1 MCDKSALRVAI
12 IWLSAACV
20 WCGTA
25 WAQAG
30 VRVWEEPLVLPTY
43 EVGKPDP
50 NPRFYETR
58 AYQGAKGPVYPY
70 PMLDVLTNNRVEKTY
85 NALYLENKYV
95 KMCVLPEIGGRVF
108 SALDKTNNYDFFYR
122 QHVVKPALIGM
133 LGAWISGGVEWCVFH
148 HHRAT
153 TFMPVDYTLEE
164 NADGSKTIWVGE
176 LERRHRMHWLL
187 GCTLYPDRSYLEVTV
202 KISNRTAL
210 AHSILY
216 WANVAVHSGPDY
228 QIFFPPDTE
237 WATFHGK
244 NQFAGWPIAHE
255 EFNNIDYTSGVDVS
269 LLKSHPTATS
279 FFAWESKGDFFAGYD
294 HAKQAGVAHVAN
306 PHVVPGKK
314 LWTWGTEST
323 FDRNILTDSDGPYA
337 ELMVGAYSDNQ
348 PDYSWLGPYEVRT
361 FKQYW
366 YPLREIGGVKQATCE
381 AAVNLE
387 LFPENK
393 VRIGFNT
400 TTTCAGATARLT
412 AGDEVLFERRIDIAP
427 DKPFVQE
434 VSLPAGVDEKK
445 LQVTLLSPKGDELV
459 EYRAQERPGSP
470 MPEPVEPPPAPEEI
484 RTVEELYLTG
494 LRLEQFYNPTVD
506 PLPYYEE
513 ALRRDPNDTRV
524 NTQLGID
531 ACRRGLFEESEG
543 YLRRAIARLTSNY
556 TSPKECEP
564 YYYLGV
570 ALAAQDK
577 LEQAYDAFYKA
588 TWRYPWRSASYYS
601 LAVLDCRKG
610 DLKTA
615 LTHVEQSLDVNR
627 LNTTALNLR
636 ATVLGA
642 LGEYEAAKE
651 QASAVLDMDPL
662 DFWAG
667 NELYLAAQAVG
678 STQEAERALATLREL
693 MRDDVESHLE
703 LACDYMNGGFLDS
716 AIDVLSR
723 LDLQQVESGSTH
735 PMVYYY
741 LGYLWEKKGDHEQA
755 AKYCRFAG
763 EMPPDYCF
771 PYRLESIDVLEQ
783 AIRANPGDARAHYY
797 LGNLLYDH
805 QPEGA
810 IREWEISRGL
820 DGAFYTVHR
829 NLGFGYAQTEGDI
842 PKAIASMETAMVRNS
857 EDARVQYELDRL
869 YEKGGVEPEKRLA
882 AQDYE
887 TILQRDDALARQ
899 LALYVQ
905 VGDYDKAIDVLA
917 THHFNT
923 WEGGGAIHD
932 VYANAHLLRGLARY
946 KDGSNQEALQD
957 FQAALE
963 YPENLE
969 VERPANDVKAAR
981 AHYLVATA
989 HERLGDKEQARAHL
1003 EKAVS
1008 VEVGETP
1015 FAYYQGLASRKLGFE
1030 DRAEALFDRL
1040 IQAGQDRLEKDTSMD
1055 FFAKFGGEESR
1066 ENQLA
1071 AAHFLVG
1078 LGHLG
1083 KGEKGKAQAEF
1094 DEALALNPNHL
1105 WAKVHRA
1112 ELE

>member
-1 MCDKSALRVAI
+1 
-12 IWLSAACV
+12 
-20 WCGTA
+20 
-25 WAQAG
+25 

-58 AYQGAKGPVYPY
+58 VYQGAKGPVYPY

-85 NALYLENKYV
+85 TALYLENKYLHI
-95 KMCVLPEIGGRVF
+95 CVLPEIGGRIF
-108 SALDKTNNYDFFYR
+108 TALDKTNNYDFFYR

-153 TFMPVDYTLEE
+153 TFMPTDYTIEE

-187 GCTLYPDRSYLEVTV
+187 GVTLYPDKSYLEVTV
-202 KISNRTAL
+202 KMFNRTPL
-210 AHSILY
+210 ANSILH

-228 QIFFPPDTE
+228 QVYFPPDTE

-244 NQFAGWPIAHE
+244 NQFSRWPISRE
-255 EFNNIDYTSGVDVS
+255 QFNNIDYTAGVDVS
-269 LLKSHPTATS
+269 LLKSHPKATS
-279 FFAWESKGDFFAGYD
+279 FFAWESKGDFFGGYD
-294 HAKQAGVAHVAN
+294 HAKQAGVVHVAN
-306 PHVVPGKK
+306 PHAVPGKK

-366 YPLREIGGVKQATCE
+366 YPLRQLGGVNQATRE

-387 LFPENK
+387 LLAENK

-400 TTTCAGATARLT
+400 TTAYVGAMARLV

-427 DKPFVQE
+427 DKPFVEE
-434 VSLPAGVDEKK
+434 VPLPRKMDEKK
-445 LQVTLLSPKGDELV
+445 LRVTLLSPNGKELV
-459 EYRAQERPGSP
+459 EYRCPEPAGSP
-470 MPEPVEPPPAPEEI
+470 MPDPVEPPPAPEEI
-484 RTVEELYLTG
+484 QTIEELYLTG

-513 ALRRDPNDTRV
+513 ALRRDPNDSRV
-524 NTQLGID
+524 NTRLGIE
-531 ACRRGLFEESEG
+531 ACRRGLFDEAEEH
-543 YLRRAIARLTSNY
+543 LRRAIKRLTNNY
-556 TSPKECEP
+556 TNPKECEP

-570 ALAAQDK
+570 ALAAQGELD
-577 LEQAYDAFYKA
+577 EAYEAFYRA
-588 TWRYPWRSASYYS
+588 TWRYPWRGAGYFS
-601 LAVLDCRKG
+601 LAVLDARKG
-610 DLKTA
+610 DLRTA
-615 LTHVEQSLDVNR
+615 LAHVDRSLEVNS
-627 LNTTALNLR
+627 LNTKALNLR
-636 ATVLGA
+636 ATVLRA
-642 LGEYEAAKE
+642 LGDHEAAEK

-667 NELYLAAQAVG
+667 NELYVVAR
-678 STQEAERALATLREL
+678 AERSKPKADRALAALKEL
-693 MRDDVESHLE
+693 MRDDVESFLE
-703 LACDYMNGGFLDS
+703 LACDYMNAGFLD
-716 AIDVLSR
+716 AATKVLSR
-723 LDLQQVESGSTH
+723 LDLQQVEAGSTY

-741 LGYLWEKKGDHEQA
+741 LGYLGEKKGDHKQA
-755 AKYCRFAG
+755 AKYYRFAG

-771 PYRLESIDVLEQ
+771 PHRLESIGVLER

-805 QPEGA
+805 QPERA
-810 IREWEISRGL
+810 IREWEISRDL
-820 DGAFYTVHR
+820 DGSFYIVHR
-829 NLGFGYAQTEGDI
+829 NLGFGYAQTEDDVT
-842 PKAIASMETAMVRNS
+842 KAIANMETAMACNS
-857 EDARVQYELDRL
+857 QDARVQYELDRL

-887 TILQRDDALARQ
+887 TILQRDDALTRQ

-905 VGDYDKAIDVLA
+905 VGDYDRAIDVLA

-923 WEGGGAIHD
+923 WEGGDEVHD

-946 KDGSNQEALQD
+946 EEGRNRAALED

-981 AHYLVATA
+981 AHYLVAVV
-989 HERLGDKEQARAHL
+989 HERLGDEEQARGHL
-1003 EKAVS
+1003 KKAVS
-1008 VEVGETP
+1008 LEVGESP

-1030 DRAEALFDRL
+1030 DRAQALFDGL
-1040 IQAGQDRLEKDTSMD
+1040 IEAGKDRLQKDTSLD
-1055 FFAKFGGEESR
+1055 FFAKFGGAETRESW
-1066 ENQLA
+1066 LA
-1071 AAHFLVG
+1071 EAHFLVG

-1083 KGEKGKAQAEF
+1083 KDDKEGARAEF
-1094 DEALALNPNHL
+1094 ENALALNPGHL

-1112 ELE
+1112 KLE